1 MTPFLG
7 KGDDVGSSFKVFAV
21 DDDPLI
27 LSVIREIVEPDYALE
42 TFDSAEAC
50 MARLGDEKP
59 GMFLLDVG
67 LPGMDGYAF
76 CRQIKDDAALRQ
88 IPVTFVSGH
97 DTIDAKLKGYDAGG
111 EDFIV
116 KPFVPE
122 EVLQKI
128 KVAQQIVQSKQ
139 SIQEQADAS
148 EYLATLALASMDE
161 AGIVLQFMSK
171 LIGWNSEQEI
181 AEGLLE
187 LMQRYKLDGVVQA
200 RIAQRSLTLSKDGAN
215 LPLETS
221 VINHVRGMDRIF
233 EFRSRSVHNFERVT
247 LMVNNMPLADPD
259 FCGRIR
265 DNLSVAAQGADSRLQ
280 AIETEE
286 ANRKNQEGILDALQS
301 VRETISAM
309 QQAHL
314 QDRAAST
321 TLMVELDQDLAN
333 SFVHLG
339 MTDNQERQMENLVG
353 NFMKRLVELLDRG
366 EDTQEALKMLSDKL
380 GQLQG

>member
-1 MTPFLG
+1 MSYP
-7 KGDDVGSSFKVFAV
+7 FKVFAI

-27 LSVIREIVEPDYALE
+27 LEIMAEILGADYEVE
-42 TFDSAEAC
+42 TFESVEDCLPRLEAE
-50 MARLGDEKP
+50 RP
-59 GMFLLDVG
+59 GMFLLDVS

-76 CRQIKDDAALRQ
+76 CRQIKDDPALRQ
-88 IPVTFVSGH
+88 IPVTFVSSN
-97 DTIDAKLKGYDAGG
+97 DTIEARLEGYDAGG

-116 KPFVPE
+116 KPFAPE
-122 EVLQKI
+122 EVLRKVKI
-128 KVAQQIVQSKQ
+128 AQQIVHNQQSL
-139 SIQEQADAS
+139 QEQADAS
-148 EYLATLALASMDE
+148 EYLSSLALASMDE

-171 LIGWNSEQEI
+171 LIGWNSEQEV

-187 LMQRYKLDGVVQA
+187 LMQRYKLEGVVQT
-200 RIAQRSLTLSKDGAN
+200 RTAQCSLTLSKAGAN
-215 LPLETS
+215 LPLEVS
-221 VINHVRGMDRIF
+221 VIEHVSGMDRIF

-286 ANRKNQEGILDALQS
+286 ANRRNQKGILEALQS
-301 VRETISAM
+301 VRESISAM
-309 QQAHL
+309 HQAHL

-321 TLMVELDQDLAN
+321 ALMVELDQDMAN

-339 MTDNQERQMENLVG
+339 MTDNQERKMENLVG
-353 NFMKRLVELLDRG
+353 DFMKRLVELLDRG
-366 EDTQEALKMLSDKL
+366 EETQEAMRGLSEKL
-380 GQLQG
+380 GRLQN

>member
-1 MTPFLG
+1 MSYP
-7 KGDDVGSSFKVFAV
+7 FKVFAI

-27 LSVIREIVEPDYALE
+27 LEIMAEILGTDYEVE
-42 TFDSAEAC
+42 TFESVEDCLPRLEAE
-50 MARLGDEKP
+50 RP
-59 GMFLLDVG
+59 GMFLLDVS

-76 CRQIKDDAALRQ
+76 CRQIKDDPALRQ
-88 IPVTFVSGH
+88 IPVTFVSSN
-97 DTIDAKLKGYDAGG
+97 DTIEARLEGYDAGG

-116 KPFVPE
+116 KPFAPE
-122 EVLQKI
+122 EVLRKVKI
-128 KVAQQIVQSKQ
+128 AQQIVHNQQSL
-139 SIQEQADAS
+139 QEQADAS
-148 EYLATLALASMDE
+148 EYLSSLALASMDE

-171 LIGWNSEQEI
+171 LIGWNSEQEV

-187 LMQRYKLDGVVQA
+187 LMQRYKLEGVVQT
-200 RIAQRSLTLSKDGAN
+200 RTAQCSLTLSKAGAN
-215 LPLETS
+215 LPLEVS
-221 VINHVRGMDRIF
+221 VIEHVSGMDRIF

-286 ANRKNQEGILDALQS
+286 ANRRNQKGILEALQS
-301 VRETISAM
+301 VRESISAM
-309 QQAHL
+309 HQAHL

-321 TLMVELDQDLAN
+321 ALMVELDQDMAN

-339 MTDNQERQMENLVG
+339 MTDNQERKMENLVG
-353 NFMKRLVELLDRG
+353 DFMKRLVELLDRG
-366 EDTQEALKMLSDKL
+366 EETQEAMRGLSEKL
-380 GQLQG
+380 GRLQN

>member
-50 MARLGDEKP
+50 MARLDEEKP
-59 GMFLLDVG
+59 DMFLLDVG

>member
-366 EDTQEALKMLSDKL
+366 EDTQEALKMLSEKL

>member
-1 MTPFLG
+1 LG
-7 KGDDVGSSFKVFAV
+7 NPFKVFAV
-21 DDDPLI
+21 DDDPII
-27 LSVIREIVEPDYALE
+27 LSVIREIVEPECTVE
-42 TFDSAEAC
+42 TFGSAEDC
-50 MARLGDEKP
+50 LARLGTEKP
-59 GMFLLDVG
+59 DMFLLDVG

-76 CRQIKDDAALRQ
+76 CRQIKDDSALRQ
-88 IPVTFVSGH
+88 IPVTFISGY

-116 KPFVPE
+116 KPFAPE

-128 KVAQQIVQSKQ
+128 KVAQQIVHSKQ

-148 EYLATLALASMDE
+148 EYLANLALASMDE

-187 LMQRYKLDGVVQA
+187 LMQRYKLEGVVQA
-200 RIAQRSLTLSKDGAN
+200 RIAQRSLTLSKEGAN

-221 VINHVRGMDRIF
+221 VINHVRSMDRIF

-247 LMVNNMPLADPD
+247 LMVSNMPLSDPD

-265 DNLSVAAQGADSRLQ
+265 DNLSVAAQGTDSRLQ

-286 ANRKNQEGILDALQS
+286 ANRKNQKGILDALQS

-321 TLMVELDQDLAN
+321 ELMVELDQDLAN

-339 MTDNQERQMENLVG
+339 MTDNQERQMENLVS

-366 EDTQEALKMLSDKL
+366 EDTQQALKMLSEKL

>member
-1 MTPFLG
+1 VTPLLG

-42 TFDSAEAC
+42 TFESAEAC
-50 MARLGDEKP
+50 MARLDEEKP

-265 DNLSVAAQGADSRLQ
+265 DNLSVAAQGTDSRLQ

-321 TLMVELDQDLAN
+321 ALMVELDQDLAN

-366 EDTQEALKMLSDKL
+366 EDTQQALKMLSDKL

>member
-1 MTPFLG
+1 
-7 KGDDVGSSFKVFAV
+7 
-21 DDDPLI
+21 
-27 LSVIREIVEPDYALE
+27 
-42 TFDSAEAC
+42 
-50 MARLGDEKP
+50 
-59 GMFLLDVG
+59 MFLLDVN

-76 CRQIKDDAALRQ
+76 CRQIKDDAALRR
-88 IPVTFVSGH
+88 IPVTFISAN
-97 DTIDAKLKGYDAGG
+97 DTIDDRLKGYDAGG

-116 KPFVPE
+116 KPFAPE
-122 EVLQKI
+122 EVLRKA
-128 KVAQQIVQSKQ
+128 KVAQQIVQNQ
-139 SIQEQADAS
+139 QTIQEQADSS
-148 EYLATLALASMDE
+148 EYLANLALASMDE

-171 LIGWNSEQEI
+171 LIGWSAEQEV

-187 LMQRYKLDGVVQA
+187 LMQRYKLEGVVQV
-200 RIAQRSLTLSKDGAN
+200 RVGQRSLTLSRAGAN

-233 EFRSRSVHNFERVT
+233 EFRARSVHNFERVT
-247 LMVNNMPLADPD
+247 LMVNNMPLSDPD

-280 AIETEE
+280 AIEIEE
-286 ANRKNQEGILDALQS
+286 AGRRNQEGILDALQS

-309 QQAHL
+309 SQAHL

-321 TLMVELDQDLAN
+321 ALMVELDQDLAN

-366 EDTQEALKMLSDKL
+366 EETQEAMQRLSEKL
-380 GQLQG
+380 GQLSK

>member
-1 MTPFLG
+1 V
-7 KGDDVGSSFKVFAV
+7 GDPFKVFAV
-21 DDDPLI
+21 DDDPII
-27 LSVIREIVEPDYALE
+27 LNIIREIAEPECTVEP
-42 TFDSAEAC
+42 FGSAEDC
-50 MARLGDEKP
+50 LSRLGEAKP
-59 GMFLLDVG
+59 DMFLLDVG

-76 CRQIKDDAALRQ
+76 CRHIKDDPALHQ
-88 IPVTFVSGH
+88 IPVTFISGY

-128 KVAQQIVQSKQ
+128 KVAQQIVRSKQ
-139 SIQEQADAS
+139 SLQEQAEAS
-148 EYLATLALASMDE
+148 EYLSSLALASMDE

-187 LMQRYKLDGVVQA
+187 LMQRYKLEGVVQA
-200 RIAQRSLTLSKDGAN
+200 RTAWRSITLSKEGTN

-233 EFRSRSVHNFERVT
+233 EFRNRSVHNFERVT
-247 LMVNNMPLADPD
+247 LMVSNMPLSDQD

-286 ANRKNQEGILDALQS
+286 ANRKNQEGILDALKS
-301 VRETISAM
+301 VRESISAM
-309 QQAHL
+309 REAHL

-321 TLMVELDQDLAN
+321 ELMVELDQDLAN

-339 MTDNQERQMENLVG
+339 MSDNQERQMENLVG
-353 NFMKRLVELLDRG
+353 NFMKRLVALLDRG
-366 EDTQEALKMLSDKL
+366 EETQDAMQRLSEKL
-380 GQLQG
+380 GQLQR